1 MCPKEVKCFTPK
13 WDAPLIRWCAQSKMC
28 LNSYTANDGVGAVG
42 KTSVAAVKDREIG
55 RIAARAPQA
64 ANSEELSGFISSR
77 RRDPSA

>member
-1 MCPKEVKCFTPK
+1 
-13 WDAPLIRWCAQSKMC
+13 MC

-42 KTSVAAVKDREIG
+42 ETSVTAVKDREIG
-55 RIAARAPQA
+55 RIAARVPQA